1 MPDTQTTV
9 ADRNAQLAERQKNQA
24 AYIARLG
31 PQLRE
36 VLPAYVPEERMVRI
50 ATLAARTHSDLIRAT
65 PLSLAGALMT
75 AAVMG
80 LEPNTPTGDCYLVPY
95 ENRKAG
101 RGPDGQFP
109 VEAQLIVGYQG
120 LIKLYRQHPQAGDIF
135 GEAVYPEDDF
145 YWQRGTSPRI
155 DHVPHP
161 ERRAENSQPTH
172 YYAVAIMNNTRVT
185 PFVVLTAEEVKTLR
199 RGKVGPK
206 GDIADPQ
213 RWMEKKVPMKQL
225 CKLLPKSTALALAV
239 QSDEATGTELY
250 AQQVRARRM
259 DVPDEAASEAPALA
273 APVEDPPP
281 GGEGL

>member
-1 MPDTQTTV
+1 MPDTQTAV
-9 ADRNAQLAERQKNQA
+9 ATQTDELAKRRKNQA
-24 AYIARLG
+24 DFIANLG
-31 PQLRE
+31 PRLRE

-50 ATLAARTHSDLIRAT
+50 ATMAAQTHSDLIRAT

-75 AAVMG
+75 AAVLG
-80 LEPNTPTGDCYLVPY
+80 LEPNTPTGECYLVPY
-95 ENRKAG
+95 ENRRASRG
-101 RGPDGQFP
+101 RDGLAP

-120 LIKLYRQHPQAGDIF
+120 LVKLYRQSPQAGDIF
-135 GEAVYPEDDF
+135 GEAVYPGDDF

-161 ERRAENSQPTH
+161 EDRPEGSEPTH
-172 YYAVAIMNNTRVT
+172 YYAVAILQNGVT

-206 GDIADPQ
+206 GDIPDPQ
-213 RWMEKKVPMKQL
+213 RWMERKVPLKQL
-225 CKLLPKSTALALAV
+225 CKILPKSTALATAIGT
-239 QSDEATGTELY
+239 DEAMGTELY

-259 DVPDEAASEAPALA
+259 DVPEDGADAPALVG
-273 APVEDPPP
+273 PVEDPPP